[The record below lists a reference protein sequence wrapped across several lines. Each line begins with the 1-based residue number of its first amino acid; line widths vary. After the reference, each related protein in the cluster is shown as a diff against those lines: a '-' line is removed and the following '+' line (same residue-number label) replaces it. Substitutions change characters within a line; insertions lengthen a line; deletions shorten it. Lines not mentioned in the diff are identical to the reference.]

1 MKRRHFIQLSSLA
14 VFASGAAYTLDRGI
28 RYPSLGL
35 ELSELTKTF
44 LDHDTTITHKD
55 AIRIQTHKDQTR
67 FRANVPEPKIRLYV
81 KTARKLQLIVEN
93 ISSQAQL
100 TVTGAKTS
108 TETVSGLQRLV
119 KLDLESTSQVFIQWN
134 IPSADNFRFAAIGD
148 TGGGPELGW
157 CIKRAATLGA
167 DFILHLGD
175 LNYRLEDYDLARE
188 NLLDSPVPIFV
199 SIGNHDYRD
208 GGIYYHD
215 QFRALIGPLNNE
227 FTLGGI
233 RFLNIDT
240 ANDFFPASSGHRGTF
255 IQHLQIKENVRDTVA
270 FTHRPMADPR
280 PGNKH
285 DIGGAGQIPWLASH
299 LNRLNCTTLLAG
311 HIHSKLETE
320 HEGIYNYIAGQGLAI
335 EDVIA
340 EKSVAEI
347 LIGNVAPNQKV
358 QFHWAP
364 LLMPF
369 DQSRNMN
376 DLSTHI
382 SPDKIAR
389 LKSILPRQ

>member
-14 VFASGAAYTLDRGI
+14 VVAGGAAYTLDRGI

-35 ELSELTKTF
+35 ELPVLPKSF
-44 LDHDTTITHKD
+44 LDRDTLIDHKD
-55 AIRIQTHKDQTR
+55 AIRVQTQTDQSR
-67 FRANVPEPKIRLYV
+67 FRANVPEPKFELHV
-81 KTARKLQLIVEN
+81 KTARTIQLLIEN
-93 ISSQAQL
+93 LSPKAQL
-100 TVTGAKTS
+100 QVTGAKSS
-108 TETVSGLQRLV
+108 TETASGLQRLV
-119 KLDLESTSQVFIQWN
+119 KLDLGSESRVLLQWT
-134 IPSADNFRFAAIGD
+134 IPSAENYRFAAIGD

-157 CIKRAATLGA
+157 CIKRAAALGA

-175 LNYRLEDYDLARE
+175 LNYRLEDYDLARA
-188 NLLDSPVPIFV
+188 NLLDSPIPIYV

-215 QFRALIGPLNNE
+215 RFRALIGPLNNE

-240 ANDFFPASSGHRGTF
+240 ANDFFPASSGHRGNF
-255 IQHLQIKENVRDTVA
+255 IQQLKIKDNVRDTVA

-280 PGNKH
+280 PGDEH

-299 LNRLNCTTLLAG
+299 LNRLNCKTLLAG
-311 HIHSKLETE
+311 HIHSKLEIE

-347 LIGNVAPNQKV
+347 LLGDVAPNQKV

-369 DQSRNMN
+369 NQSRNLN
-376 DLSTHI
+376 DLSTQI
-382 SPDKIAR
+382 SPEKIAR
-389 LKSILPRQ
+389 LKSNLPGQ